1 MLAQYTDDNGL
12 TLGGLFNGLKRNVED
27 YSDAINKLKG
37 LDALDIFKD
46 GKVDVDAFTKALGT
60 SDSILIGYAETLK
73 DTDGIVDLTTASTEG
88 LSEYLKKTGQSFNF
102 AAIKATLLNTALNA
116 GIMLAV
122 SIALQAVVKG
132 LDNFINRAK
141 YAKEAMEEAQS
152 AIDSAQ
158 DKLKS
163 MSGMLSNNRERF
175 SELSQSVD
183 KFSKNLSLSEEDYAE
198 YLSISNQLAEL
209 SPSLVSGYDEQGNAL
224 LTIGSNVDETNE
236 KLQSL
241 LETQQAIAQQTLID
255 NMDAVANGIYFEVKD
270 TKNSISNLESQLSD
284 LQQQYKEINIDIVN
298 SDGLFSFDEESYSK
312 YGKILEDALTSAGV
326 EFEKVIGLYD
336 TGIQLISASPEQLD
350 WAQKFYDAQIESENE
365 YYHASENGL
374 KQDIEAKEKTIE
386 TSYAKMN
393 ANQQAWMKDNYNYQY
408 LSDNAS
414 AMADALLPEIKW
426 DELEEPLITAF
437 D

>member
-1 MLAQYTDDNGL
+1 
-12 TLGGLFNGLKRNVED
+12 
-27 YSDAINKLKG
+27 
-37 LDALDIFKD
+37 
-46 GKVDVDAFTKALGT
+46 
-60 SDSILIGYAETLK
+60 
-73 DTDGIVDLTTASTEG
+73 
-88 LSEYLKKTGQSFNF
+88 
-102 AAIKATLLNTALNA
+102 
-116 GIMLAV
+116 
-122 SIALQAVVKG
+122 
-132 LDNFINRAK
+132 
-141 YAKEAMEEAQS
+141 
-152 AIDSAQ
+152 
-158 DKLKS
+158 
-163 MSGMLSNNRERF
+163 
-175 SELSQSVD
+175 
-183 KFSKNLSLSEEDYAE
+183 
-198 YLSISNQLAEL
+198 
-209 SPSLVSGYDEQGNAL
+209 
-224 LTIGSNVDETNE
+224 
-236 KLQSL
+236 
-241 LETQQAIAQQTLID
+241 
-255 NMDAVANGIYFEVKD
+255 MDAVANGIYFEVKD